1 MQQIVYPNFKYVVN
15 FSNVCARVLNNTKL
29 CGYVTGE
36 CECSVGWTGT
46 DCPEDVDE
54 CKSAFTSCNE
64 SIFQVCVNTEDSAHC
79 DCQYGGSNIFNCI
92 CKCIVH

>member
-1 MQQIVYPNFKYVVN
+1 MVILIQQIVYPNFKYVVN
-15 FSNVCARVLNNTKL
+15 FLNVCARVLNNTKQ

-54 CKSAFTSCNE
+54 CKSAFTSSMNLFFK
-64 SIFQVCVNTEDSAHC
+64 SV
-79 DCQYGGSNIFNCI
+79 
-92 CKCIVH
+92 